1 MFLSTFFMLLKEGS
15 WLNIKTIFIHDAL
28 QFIIKPLYNTLWRLE
43 WTCVLGGA
51 ILKIPMYYIAFSLPN
66 WMVGKGLV
74 TPKVIK
80 TYFPFLFF
88 QKIL

>member
-1 MFLSTFFMLLKEGS
+1 MFLSTFFMLLRKGS

-51 ILKIPMYYIAFSLPN
+51 ILKIQMYYIAFSLPN
-66 WMVGKGLV
+66 WKVGKGLV